1 MTLSLDS
8 QGFPLHGSV
17 ALYPPLLDDESSHV
31 EVADHDVHAVA
42 GLDLPSTVGE
52 GHPVGLTGFDFAGRL
67 TQLAN
72 LFHGGDDQLQTALGA
87 IQLRI
92 QLLVHEGL
100 GFHRIEDAIGKANQ
114 LSGLDGPDA
123 QRVNA
128 PYVLVVSA
136 SPFGETIGLEGRVN
150 LGFRGR
156 GRFGGVGTFCRGG
169 AGRSGCGRL
178 GLGGEKKKT
187 ANENGGQQ
195 QEVFQKKR
203 RTWELKP

>member
-31 EVADHDVHAVA
+31 EVADHDVHTVA
-42 GLDLPSTVGE
+42 RLDLPSTVGE

-100 GFHRIEDAIGKANQ
+100 GFHRIEDAIAESDHDAGFDRSHRGRAN
-114 LSGLDGPDA
+114 SPD
-123 QRVNA
+123 
-128 PYVLVVSA
+128 
-136 SPFGETIGLEGRVN
+136 GLENR
-150 LGFRGR
+150 
-156 GRFGGVGTFCRGG
+156 RF
-169 AGRSGCGRL
+169 SI
-178 GLGGEKKKT
+178 
-187 ANENGGQQ
+187 
-195 QEVFQKKR
+195 
-203 RTWELKP
+203 